1 MKITILDGNTVG
13 ENMDFSAIERLGK
26 VTYYDFTSNDDLK
39 DRIAD
44 SEIIITNKQRLNEDN
59 LKDAKNL
66 KFIAVT
72 ATGTNNIDFDYTK
85 KAGIKVAN
93 VSGYSTDSVA
103 QHTFA
108 LLFYLYEK
116 LAYFDDYV
124 KSGGYADDILF
135 THYGRTYHE
144 LSGKTY
150 GIIGMGNIGKKVAQI
165 ATAFG
170 ARVIYYSTSGRNNS
184 SDFERVDFDTLLKE
198 SDVVSIHAPLN
209 KSTYHL
215 MDKDAFKKMKKSAI
229 LINVGRGPIVVEDDL
244 YEALINEE
252 IGAAGLDVLR
262 HEPINADNKLLLI
275 KDSEKLLITP
285 HIAWASIEARER
297 VIEETAL
304 NIEAFL
310 NGKDRNICYE

>member
-1 MKITILDGNTVG
+1 MKIVILDGNTVG
-13 ENMDFSAIERLGK
+13 ENMDFSPIEKLGE
-26 VTYYDFTSNDDLK
+26 VTHYDFTDSKNLK
-39 DRIAD
+39 DRIKDA
-44 SEIIITNKQRLNEDN
+44 EVIITNKQRLNEAS

-66 KFIAVT
+66 KLIAVT
-72 ATGTNNIDFDYTK
+72 ATGTNNIDFDYVREN
-85 KAGIKVAN
+85 GIAVAN

-124 KSGGYADDILF
+124 KSGGYSNDILF
-135 THYGRTYHE
+135 THYGRTFHE

-150 GIIGMGNIGKKVAQI
+150 GIIGLGNIGKKVAKI
-165 ATAFG
+165 ADAFG

-184 SDFERVDFDTLLKE
+184 SEYERVDFDTLLKT
-198 SDVVSIHAPLN
+198 SDIISVHAPLN
-209 KSTYHL
+209 KETYHL
-215 MDKDAFKKMKKSAI
+215 LNKEAFKKMKNTAI
-229 LINVGRGPIVVEDDL
+229 LINVGRGPIIVEDDL
-244 YEALINEE
+244 YEALINDE
-252 IGAAGLDVLR
+252 IAAAGLDVLR

-285 HIAWASIEARER
+285 HIAWASIEARKR

-304 NIEAFL
+304 NIEAFIK
-310 NGKDRNICYE
+310 GEKRNRVD